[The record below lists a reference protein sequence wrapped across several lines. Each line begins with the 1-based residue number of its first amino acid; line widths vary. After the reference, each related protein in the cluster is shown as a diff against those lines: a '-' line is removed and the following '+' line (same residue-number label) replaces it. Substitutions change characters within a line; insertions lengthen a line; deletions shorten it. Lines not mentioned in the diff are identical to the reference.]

1 MLSRTLEAEVMD
13 TEAEV
18 RDYDSMDHAE
28 VNRLFCD
35 DLLRL
40 RPAMK
45 EVLDVGTGTARIPIE
60 LCTRLPGARVV
71 GIDLADAMLVVAK
84 ENVARAD
91 LDDRIR
97 LEKRDAKKTG
107 WRDGGFDVVMSNTI
121 LHHIAEPADLMR
133 EMWRLAAPGGALFVR
148 DLARPTSQGAVR
160 ALVDAYAA
168 PEKGAPERSP
178 GAHDRQRKLFEASLH
193 ASLTL
198 DEIRALAAAVGIPE
212 DKVQMTSDRHWT
224 LACIK

>member
-1 MLSRTLEAEVMD
+1 MD

-18 RDYDSMDHAE
+18 RDYDAMDHAD
-28 VNRLFCD
+28 VNRRFVD
-35 DLLRL
+35 DLLHL
-40 RPAMK
+40 RPAMR

-71 GIDLADAMLVVAK
+71 GIDLADAMLAVAK

-121 LHHIAEPADLMR
+121 LHHIPAPQDLLR

-148 DLARPTSQGAVR
+148 DLARPDDLAAVR
-160 ALVDAYAA
+160 ALVERYGA
-168 PEKGAPERSP
+168 PEPGAPERSS

-193 ASLTL
+193 AALTL
-198 DEIRALAAAVGIPE
+198 DEIRAHAAKVGIPE
-212 DKVQMTSDRHWT
+212 ERVQMTSDRHWT
-224 LACIK
+224 IACIK